1 MSAYKQNTKEKP
13 NGNLELKNFKSEWV
27 QQQER
32 RNRGKNVDNK
42 IFPI

>member
-1 MSAYKQNTKEKP
+1 MSAYKQNTKEKA
-13 NGNLELKNFKSEWV
+13 NGNLELKNLKSEWV

-32 RNRGKNVDNK
+32 GNRGRNVDNK